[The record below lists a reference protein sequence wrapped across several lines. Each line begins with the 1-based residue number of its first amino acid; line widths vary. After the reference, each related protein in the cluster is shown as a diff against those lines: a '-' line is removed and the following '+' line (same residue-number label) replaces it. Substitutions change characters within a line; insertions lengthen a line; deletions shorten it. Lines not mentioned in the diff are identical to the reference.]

1 MPPVPPAEWAM
12 GDTSALSFPSPLP
25 SPPQGEV
32 YSMNKDDVHLSFLP
46 LAHSM
51 ERTIQVRGWGHSLG
65 MSL

>member
-1 MPPVPPAEWAM
+1 M
-12 GDTSALSFPSPLP
+12 SFPSPLP